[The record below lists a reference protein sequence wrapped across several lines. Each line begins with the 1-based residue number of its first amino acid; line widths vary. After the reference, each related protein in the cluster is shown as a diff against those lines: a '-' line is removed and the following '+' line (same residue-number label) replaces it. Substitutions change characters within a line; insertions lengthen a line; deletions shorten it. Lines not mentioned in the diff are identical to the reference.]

1 MQIFHFSYD
10 LINIIIM
17 SSRYIYAYYIYNI
30 HQQALLIKGYLRWQI
45 FAYFALFALPVISP
59 YHAINLRR
67 TISIWYHTHAQITQ
81 RYLKLRQ

>member
-1 MQIFHFSYD
+1 MQLFYSPYD
-10 LINIIIM
+10 LINKIIIPRKM
-17 SSRYIYAYYIYNI
+17 YIYVCNI

-81 RYLKLRQ
+81 RYSKLRQ

>member
-1 MQIFHFSYD
+1 MQIFHFPYD

-17 SSRYIYAYYIYNI
+17 SSRYIYVCDI

-81 RYLKLRQ
+81 RYSKLRQ